1 MSRKLRFGIMSTA
14 RIARNAMIP
23 GILKSERCEVK
34 AVASRNKEKAAE
46 LAKRYHI
53 DRYYGCYDELL
64 LDPDIDAVYIPLPN
78 HLHKIWSIKAAEA
91 GKHVLCEKP
100 AALTEADVREM
111 ADAAKAHDVLFAEA
125 FMYRYHPKYAR
136 VREIIESGEIG
147 ELRGIH
153 GSFTFNNASDK
164 GNVRYSQEMG
174 GGSIYDVG
182 CYPISAARMIYG
194 QEPRAVTAHAFFS
207 EEHDGVDMMVHG
219 MMEFGNGLGL
229 TFECGMWT
237 YPRCSLEI
245 SGTEGRIELPCAF
258 GWERMEHMSQI
269 CIHTP
274 KGSREEKV
282 GIYNHFALQVDAMAA
297 AVMDGIPLPYGPDD
311 SIRNIRAIEACLR
324 SARTSSRIEIPPVED
339 KQFHA

>member
-53 DRYYGCYDELL
+53 DRHYGSYDELL
-64 LDPDIDAVYIPLPN
+64 HDPDIDAVYIPLPN

-111 ADAAKAHDVLFAEA
+111 AEVAKAHDVLFAEA
-125 FMYRYHPKYAR
+125 FMYRYHPKHAR

-164 GNVRYSQEMG
+164 GKCPLQPRNGRRLDLRCGVLS
-174 GGSIYDVG
+174 DFG
-182 CYPISAARMIYG
+182 CPNDLWPGASGRDG
-194 QEPRAVTAHAFFS
+194 PRIF
-207 EEHDGVDMMVHG
+207 
-219 MMEFGNGLGL
+219 L
-229 TFECGMWT
+229 
-237 YPRCSLEI
+237 R
-245 SGTEGRIELPCAF
+245 
-258 GWERMEHMSQI
+258 
-269 CIHTP
+269 
-274 KGSREEKV
+274 
-282 GIYNHFALQVDAMAA
+282 
-297 AVMDGIPLPYGPDD
+297 
-311 SIRNIRAIEACLR
+311 RA
-324 SARTSSRIEIPPVED
+324 
-339 KQFHA
+339 